1 MYNSFFSL
9 RESPFNVNVDPRFFI
24 PTQQTGQAL
33 QRIAYGIQNRRGLIL
48 LTGEVGTGKTMLI
61 NQLLDWLRLMG
72 TPTAF
77 VFNSNLGEG
86 DLFNLMACDFGI
98 AIEPNDRTNLPI
110 RLNRWLL
117 ECYRAGV
124 SPVLIVDEAQGLSF
138 ERLEEI
144 RLLLNIETPSD
155 KMLQIV
161 FAGQPE
167 LEVNLSQPQGRQLR
181 QRIAVRC
188 KIGSLTLEQTH
199 DYIERRLRIAGASGE
214 PVFQRE
220 AMDTVYFYARGIPR
234 VINLICEHSL
244 INAYVEQLQP
254 VPARIVEEVAS
265 EFQLTSSPAT
275 HSPESIQSTFGWLPT
290 PGAAARQPAETQRAH
305 AAVAGGSSQFPK
317 VSPKNPPAP
326 VLSELQAR
334 SVAPSISEPS
344 PLPNVSLTSAAA
356 SAPNEQPRQR
366 QVILPAS
373 TAQHVSAAVTTPA
386 SSPFAPARLS
396 REGNRASA
404 EVSSAESFRRQR
416 HWVSSSPRTGQ
427 KFRRWWFTSRDR
439 CSAFLGASIHR
450 LVTLP
455 LLRWLTTPP
464 PPAPQPPANHRWQNA
479 QHKPAARLPLPPHRD
494 SLSRLD
500 SHASNVVEI
509 TRRLRT
515 AIFRWLQQPL
525 NSAHRR

>member
-61 NQLLDWLRLMG
+61 NQLLDWLRQMG

-110 RLNRWLL
+110 RFNRWLF

-167 LEVNLSQPQGRQLR
+167 LEVNLNRPQGRQLR

-199 DYIERRLRIAGASGE
+199 DYIERRLRIAGAGGE
-214 PVFQRE
+214 SIFQSQ
-220 AMDTVYFYARGIPR
+220 AMDAVYFYARGIPR

-244 INAYVEQLQP
+244 INAYVEQLRP
-254 VPARIVEEVAS
+254 VPARVVEEVAG
-265 EFQLTSSPAT
+265 EFQLTSSPST
-275 HSPESIQSTFGWLPT
+275 TSPESIQSTFGWLPT
-290 PGAAARQPAETQRAH
+290 PGAAPKQRETQRAH
-305 AAVAGGSSQFPK
+305 AAVAGVSSYFPK

-326 VLSELQAR
+326 ALSDLQAH
-334 SVAPSISEPS
+334 SATPDISEPS
-344 PLPNVSLTSAAA
+344 PLTHVSFAPATA
-356 SAPNEQPRQR
+356 SAPTEQPKHWP
-366 QVILPAS
+366 VVLPAPAPP
-373 TAQHVSAAVTTPA
+373 AQNVSRAPRTPA
-386 SSPFAPARLS
+386 SSPSAH
-396 REGNRASA
+396 ASTSPEAHRSNA
-404 EVSSAESFRRQR
+404 EIRSVEKSRRQR
-416 HWVSSSPRTGQ
+416 HWVSSSPHTGQ
-427 KFRRWWFTSRDR
+427 KFRQWWLIT
-439 CSAFLGASIHR
+439 
-450 LVTLP
+450 
-455 LLRWLTTPP
+455 
-464 PPAPQPPANHRWQNA
+464 
-479 QHKPAARLPLPPHRD
+479 
-494 SLSRLD
+494 LSRLRR
-500 SHASNVVEI
+500 SATPTPEVHQRPAYRHWKNVHQKPGRVPFLLHRDWLTQLDRYVSI
-509 TRRLRT
+509 ILQSMRQIRT

-525 NSAHRR
+525 SSAHRR